1 MSLLFARGSLAAIS
15 VALLGALVVLTG
27 CRRAETEKAPEIRPV
42 RTVTIEKRSSADT
55 IALTGTVQA
64 QTEINMSFRIDG
76 RLSERAVG
84 VGDTVKPGQLIARL
98 DPQNEESALLSS
110 RAQLSAARAQQSE
123 ARSNF
128 ERMRD
133 LVAENAVSRSTFDQA
148 EAMLKT
154 ANSSVES
161 AQSQVQLS
169 DNRLSYT
176 RLVSDVSGVVA
187 AQGAEPG
194 EVVGAGRMIVQV
206 AKEGGRDAVIDVPA
220 QVKDSAVSNPEI
232 QVSLTMD
239 PKIAAMGRV
248 REVSPRADPVT
259 GTFRVRVRLI
269 DPPTAMR
276 LGSTVTARMKR
287 NAVSGY
293 TLPASALV
301 RSDRQPAVWIVDP
314 KTGSVSA
321 RTVEVQEFEPG
332 RVVVASG
339 LNLGDIVVTAGVQ
352 ALRAGQKVRLLEA
365 RPVGTGSGETKSGEI
380 SSGEMKSGETKAG
393 EIKSTETRK

>member
-1 MSLLFARGSLAAIS
+1 M
-15 VALLGALVVLTG
+15 
-27 CRRAETEKAPEIRPV
+27 
-42 RTVTIEKRSSADT
+42 TIEKRSSADT

-84 VGDTVKPGQLIARL
+84 VGDAVKPGQLVARL
-98 DPQNEESALLSS
+98 DPQNEESSLLAS

-154 ANSSVES
+154 ANSSVEA

-169 DNRLSYT
+169 ENRLSYT
-176 RLVSDVSGVVA
+176 RLVSDVAGVVA

-206 AKEGGRDAVIDVPA
+206 AREGGRDAVIDVPA
-220 QVKDSAVSNPEI
+220 QVKDSAVSNPDI
-232 QVSLTMD
+232 QVSLTME
-239 PKIAAMGRV
+239 PKVTAMGRV

-269 DPPTAMR
+269 DPPAAMR

-293 TLPASALV
+293 TIPASALV

-314 KTGSVSA
+314 KTGTVSA

-365 RPVGTGSGETKSGEI
+365 RPV
-380 SSGEMKSGETKAG
+380 ETKAG
-393 EIKSTETRK
+393 EMKTGEIKSAAEPKK

>member
-1 MSLLFARGSLAAIS
+1 VLATITEQRWFGSRPSIILAVLAT
-15 VALLGALVVLTG
+15 LVLTTG
-27 CRRAETEKAPEIRPV
+27 CRRAETEKAPEVRPV
-42 RTVTIEKRSSADT
+42 RTMTIEKRSSADT
-55 IALTGTVQA
+55 VALTGTVQA

-84 VGDTVKPGQLIARL
+84 IGDAVRPGQLIARL
-98 DPQNEESALLSS
+98 DPQNEESALLST
-110 RAQLSAARAQQSE
+110 RAQLAAARAQQSE

-169 DNRLSYT
+169 ENRLSYT

-220 QVKDSAVSNPEI
+220 QVKDSAVANPDI

-239 PKIAAMGRV
+239 PQVTAMGRV

-269 DPPTAMR
+269 DPPAAMR

-287 NAVSGY
+287 NAFSGY
-293 TLPASALV
+293 TLPASAMV
-301 RSDRQPAVWIVDP
+301 RSDRQPAVWVVDP
-314 KTGSVSA
+314 KTGTVSA

-352 ALRAGQKVRLLEA
+352 TLRAGQKVRMLEA
-365 RPVGTGSGETKSGEI
+365 GPVESR
-380 SSGEMKSGETKAG
+380 AG
-393 EIKSTETRK
+393 EAKAAATKSTETKK

>member
-1 MSLLFARGSLAAIS
+1 MLSIHSDRRGPGSGSAS
-15 VALLGALVVLTG
+15 VALALVMLTLLGG
-27 CRRAETEKAPEIRPV
+27 CRRAETERPPEVRPV

-84 VGDTVKPGQLIARL
+84 VGDAVKPGQLVARL
-98 DPQNEESALLSS
+98 DPQNEESSLLAS

-154 ANSSVES
+154 ANSSVEA

-169 DNRLSYT
+169 ENRLSYT
-176 RLVSDVSGVVA
+176 RLVSDVAGVVA

-206 AKEGGRDAVIDVPA
+206 AREGGRDAVIDVPA
-220 QVKDSAVSNPEI
+220 QVKDSAVSNPDI
-232 QVSLTMD
+232 QVSLTME
-239 PKIAAMGRV
+239 PKVTAMGRV

-269 DPPTAMR
+269 DPPAAMR

-293 TLPASALV
+293 TIPASALV

-314 KTGSVSA
+314 KTGTVSA

-365 RPVGTGSGETKSGEI
+365 RPV
-380 SSGEMKSGETKAG
+380 ETKAG
-393 EIKSTETRK
+393 EMKTGEIKSAAEPKK